1 MRRGEVAKAEELLE
15 RAVKA
20 SAVQHETWSK
30 LARVRDRLG
39 KTKEADAARANAERI
54 LQALGRKPAENGRK
68 PSEIERKPAEN
79 GSSAQPQPAAPAKD
93 AKP

>member
-1 MRRGEVAKAEELLE
+1 
-15 RAVKA
+15 
-20 SAVQHETWSK
+20 VQHETWSK

-54 LQALGRKPAENGRK
+54 LQALGRKPAEIGRK
-68 PSEIERKPAEN
+68 PSEN
-79 GSSAQPQPAAPAKD
+79 GSSAQPAAPANDAAPAKD